1 MFFPEQEYKTSTK
14 SEDELKKLTL
24 EEDLSEC
31 QRSYHI
37 LTKGQQL
44 QKRAIYQ
51 NLHRILKEPNAF
63 EILFKVIV
71 EEIQQQEEENQI
83 IAAKSLHKLIKDNE
97 LQVMELLQIYDLTTQ
112 ILKIWSLPVLN
123 EWIHTMNALLRVISL
138 NIILNPTQ
146 QLILLLTD
154 ASQPTISRQSAAKLI
169 GTLAQ
174 LLGNEIKGPL
184 LDRARN
190 LCSDH
195 DKEIRLIMAEDVIVK
210 VCQSISSDLIE
221 CYLLEKIMELYYDT
235 DIIVKSSGM
244 RLFYTIANQLSI
256 DEIKNRC
263 TKLFIDQIQS
273 QSEESKVVMSKV
285 CGRIYMLV
293 KDNLNINQISL
304 FLNIYV
310 SYAKSKNLDVRINF
324 ISNFPAILSL
334 TLKKFEFF
342 QDQYMLCCN
351 DTNETLQRTLLSSFH
366 EVVLLSENTD
376 ILIQVFINFM
386 KSKYQTVLQLLI
398 FRFDSIV
405 NSFQKQQQPRF
416 GQPAIELLNNLIVK
430 NQWDLQIDLLSK
442 FSECQQIFPDINIF
456 LNTMITTI
464 NKGIPKTKQLCCLNI
479 AKYLSNLEN
488 LRKRKDW
495 IIQLFELYFKSDSY
509 FNRIIFIDI
518 VQEFTQF
525 ISRKLFKQYQF
536 YDILIFSKDPILNVR
551 MRLIK
556 ILPILYKKI
565 DSEDASTLNMFN
577 DALQDC
583 ILSGSRSFQYMIQ
596 QTKQELLKPSD
607 ESYLNQKD
615 QEMLEKE
622 EQIYKNDQKQ
632 RQLLLDQERDDLEIN
647 KIDLNDYL
655 TKYKKKYPLT
665 KIKITTPN
673 MHSQT
678 MLIKKPQLQNNATQ
692 AALLVKKSVDFDSN
706 KSPLLEAA
714 STLKKPVLK
723 SKTPTTKSICDIK
736 KQFKLPS
743 IKK

>member
-24 EEDLSEC
+24 EEDLTEC
-31 QRSYHI
+31 QRSYYI

-44 QKRAIYQ
+44 QKKAIYQ

-71 EEIQQQEEENQI
+71 EEIQQQEEDNQI
-83 IAAKSLHKLIKDNE
+83 IAAKSLHKLIKENVLE
-97 LQVMELLQIYDLTTQ
+97 LTELLQIYDLTTQ

-123 EWIHTMNALLRVISL
+123 EWIHTMDALLRVISL
-138 NIILNPTQ
+138 NIILNPAQ

-174 LLGNEIKGPL
+174 LLGNDIKGPL

-195 DKEIRLIMAEDVIVK
+195 DKEIRLIMAEDVIIK
-210 VCQSISSDLIE
+210 VCSSISSDLIE

-235 DIIVKSSGM
+235 DIVVKSSGM
-244 RLFYTIANQLSI
+244 RLFFTIANQLSI

-273 QSEESKVVMSKV
+273 QSEESKVVMSKM
-285 CGRIYMLV
+285 CGRVYMLV
-293 KDNLNINQISL
+293 KEYLNLNQLSL

-310 SYAKSKNLDVRINF
+310 SYAKSKNLDVRTNF
-324 ISNFPAILSL
+324 VFNFPGILSL
-334 TLKKFEFF
+334 SLKKFEYF
-342 QDQYMLCCN
+342 QEQYMICCN
-351 DTNETLQRTLLSSFH
+351 DTNEIIQRSILSSFH

-376 ILIQVFINFM
+376 ILVQVFINFM
-386 KSKYQTVLQLLI
+386 KSKQMTILQLLI
-398 FRFDSIV
+398 VRFDSIV
-405 NSFQKQQQPRF
+405 NSFQKQQQPQF
-416 GQPAIELLNNLIVK
+416 GQPALELLNNLIAK
-430 NQWDLQIDLLSK
+430 NLWDLQVELLMR
-442 FSECQQIFPDINIF
+442 FSECQQIFPDIAVFI
-456 LNTMITTI
+456 NTMIATI
-464 NKGIPKTKQLCCLNI
+464 NKGISKTKQLCCLNI
-479 AKYLSNLEN
+479 AKFLSNFGD

-509 FNRIIFIDI
+509 YNRITFIDI

-536 YDILIFSKDPILNVR
+536 YDILIFSKDPIISVR

-565 DSEDASTLNMFN
+565 DSEDVTILNMFN
-577 DALQDC
+577 DSVQDC

-596 QTKQELLKPSD
+596 QSKEELLKPSD
-607 ESYLNQKD
+607 ENELNQKD

-622 EQIYKNDQKQ
+622 EQIFKNDQKQ

-655 TKYKKKYPLT
+655 NKYKKKYPLT
-665 KIKITTPN
+665 KIKITNST

-678 MLIKKPQLQNNATQ
+678 TLLKKPQLQNNGSQ
-692 AALLVKKSVDFDSN
+692 AFLIKKSVDFDSN
-706 KSPLLEAA
+706 KSPILDAI
-714 STLKKPVLK
+714 KKPVLK

>member
-31 QRSYHI
+31 QRSYQI

-44 QKRAIYQ
+44 QKRAVYQ

-83 IAAKSLHKLIKDNE
+83 IAAKSLHKLIKDNQ

-138 NIILNPTQ
+138 DIILNPIS

-174 LLGNEIKGPL
+174 LLGNDIKGPL

-195 DKEIRLIMAEDVIVK
+195 DKEVRLTMAEDVIVK

-235 DIIVKSSGM
+235 DIVVKSAGM
-244 RLFYTIANQLSI
+244 KLFYTIANQLSP

-273 QSEESKVVMSKV
+273 QSEESKVVMSKM
-285 CGRIYMLV
+285 CGRVYMLV
-293 KDNLNINQISL
+293 KGNLNQNQISL
-304 FLNIYV
+304 FLTIYA
-310 SYAKSKNLDVRINF
+310 SYAKSKNIDVRINF
-324 ISNFPAILSL
+324 VSNFPAILSL
-334 TLKKFEFF
+334 SLKKFEFF
-342 QDQYMLCCN
+342 QEQYMLCCN
-351 DTNETLQRTLLSSFH
+351 DTNETLQRSILSSFH

-376 ILIQVFINFM
+376 ILIQVFVNFM
-386 KSKYQTVLQLLI
+386 KSKYLTVLQLLI
-398 FRFDSIV
+398 IRFDSIV
-405 NSFQKQQQPRF
+405 NSFQKQQQPQF
-416 GQPAIELLNNLIVK
+416 GQPAIELLNDLIAK

-442 FSECQQIFPDINIF
+442 FSECQQIFSDINTF
-456 LNTMITTI
+456 LNVMLSTI
-464 NKGIPKTKQLCCLNI
+464 SKGIPKTKQLCCLNI
-479 AKYLSNLEN
+479 AKYLSNIGD

-509 FNRIIFIDI
+509 FNRITFIDI
-518 VQEFTQF
+518 VQEFTQY

-536 YDILIFSKDPILNVR
+536 YDILFYSKDPILNVR

-565 DSEDASTLNMFN
+565 DSNDAPTLNMFN

-583 ILSGSRSFQYMIQ
+583 ILGGSRSFQYMIQ
-596 QTKQELLKPSD
+596 QTKEELLKPSD
-607 ESYLNQKD
+607 ESYLDQKD

-622 EQIYKNDQKQ
+622 EQIFKNDQKQ
-632 RQLLLDQERDDLEIN
+632 RQLLLDQERDDLELN

-665 KIKITTPN
+665 KIKITNPS

-678 MLIKKPQLQNNATQ
+678 TLLKKPQLQNNATS
-692 AALLVKKSVDFDSN
+692 ALLFKKSVDFDCN
-706 KSPLLEAA
+706 KSPLLEA
-714 STLKKPVLK
+714 SSSLKKPGLK
-723 SKTPTTKSICDIK
+723 SKTPMTKSSCDIK

>member
-31 QRSYHI
+31 QRSYQI

-44 QKRAIYQ
+44 QKKAIYQ
-51 NLHRILKEPNAF
+51 NLHRILKEPYAF

-71 EEIQQQEEENQI
+71 EEIQQQEEDNQI
-83 IAAKSLHKLIKDNE
+83 IAAKSFNKLIKENILE
-97 LQVMELLQIYDLTTQ
+97 VTELLQIYDLTTQ

-123 EWIHTMNALLRVISL
+123 EWIHTMDALLRVISL
-138 NIILNPTQ
+138 NIILNPAQ

-210 VCQSISSDLIE
+210 VCSSISSDLIE
-221 CYLLEKIMELYYDT
+221 CYLLEKIMELYYDI
-235 DIIVKSSGM
+235 DVVVKSSGM
-244 RLFYTIANQLSI
+244 RLFFTIANQLSI

-263 TKLFIDQIQS
+263 TKLFIDQMQS
-273 QSEESKVVMSKV
+273 QSEESKLVMSKM
-285 CGRIYMLV
+285 CGRVYMLV
-293 KDNLNINQISL
+293 KDYLNLNQLSL

-310 SYAKSKNLDVRINF
+310 SYAKSKNLDVRTNF
-324 ISNFPAILSL
+324 VFNFPAILSL
-334 TLKKFEFF
+334 SLKKFEFF
-342 QDQYMLCCN
+342 QEQYMLCCN
-351 DTNETLQRTLLSSFH
+351 DTNEIIQRQILSSFH

-376 ILIQVFINFM
+376 ILVQVFINFM
-386 KSKYQTVLQLLI
+386 KSKQITILQLLI
-398 FRFDSIV
+398 VRLDSIV
-405 NSFQKQQQPRF
+405 NSFQKQQQPQF
-416 GQPAIELLNNLIVK
+416 GQPVLELLNSLTLK
-430 NQWDLQIDLLSK
+430 NQWDLQIDLLMR
-442 FSECQQIFPDINIF
+442 FCECLQIFADSAIF
-456 LNTMITTI
+456 LNTMISTI
-464 NKGIPKTKQLCCLNI
+464 SKGIPKTKQLCCQNI
-479 AKYLSNLEN
+479 AKYLSNLGD

-495 IIQLFELYFKSDSY
+495 IIQLFEVYFKSDSY
-509 FNRIIFIDI
+509 YNRITFIDI

-536 YDILIFSKDPILNVR
+536 FDILIFSKDPIINVR

-565 DSEDASTLNMFN
+565 DSEDVTILNMFN
-577 DALQDC
+577 DSVQDC
-583 ILSGSRSFQYMIQ
+583 ILNSSRSFQYMIQ
-596 QTKQELLKPSD
+596 QIKEELLKPSD
-607 ESYLNQKD
+607 EIELNQKD

-622 EQIYKNDQKQ
+622 EQIFKNDQKQ

-655 TKYKKKYPLT
+655 NKYKKKYPLT
-665 KIKITTPN
+665 KIKITNST

-678 MLIKKPQLQNNATQ
+678 MLLKKPQLQNNSTQ
-692 AALLVKKSVDFDSN
+692 VLLVKKSVDFDSN
-706 KSPLLEAA
+706 KSPLLDAI
-714 STLKKPVLK
+714 KKPVLK

>member
-31 QRSYHI
+31 QRSYQI

-44 QKRAIYQ
+44 QKKAIYQ

-63 EILFKVIV
+63 QILFKVIV
-71 EEIQQQEEENQI
+71 EEIQQQEEDNQI
-83 IAAKSLHKLIKDNE
+83 IAAKSLHKLIKENA
-97 LQVMELLQIYDLTTQ
+97 LQITELLQIYDLTAQ

-123 EWIHTMNALLRVISL
+123 EWIHTMDALLRVISL
-138 NIILNPTQ
+138 NIVLNPAQ

-154 ASQPTISRQSAAKLI
+154 ASQPAISRQSAAKLI

-195 DKEIRLIMAEDVIVK
+195 DKEVRLVMAEDVIVK
-210 VCQSISSDLIE
+210 VCQQLSSDLIE

-244 RLFYTIANQLSI
+244 RLFFSIANLLSV

-263 TKLFIDQIQS
+263 TKLFIDQMQS
-273 QSEESKVVMSKV
+273 LNEDSKVVMSKM
-285 CGRIYMLV
+285 CGRVYMLV
-293 KDNLNINQISL
+293 KDYLNLNQTSL

-334 TLKKFEFF
+334 SLKKFEFF
-342 QDQYMLCCN
+342 QEQYMLCCN
-351 DTNETLQRTLLSSFH
+351 DTNESLQRSILSSLH

-376 ILIQVFINFM
+376 ILVQVFINFM
-386 KSKYQTVLQLLI
+386 KSKCVSVIQLLI
-398 FRFDSIV
+398 VRFTQIV
-405 NSFQKQQQPRF
+405 NSFQKQQQPLF
-416 GQPAIELLNNLIVK
+416 GQPALELLNSLIAK

-442 FSECQQIFPDINIF
+442 FSECQQIFPDLTTF
-456 LNTMITTI
+456 LNTMIATI
-464 NKGIPKTKQLCCLNI
+464 SKGIPKTKQLCCLNI
-479 AKYLSNLEN
+479 AKYLSNLGD

-495 IIQLFELYFKSDSY
+495 IIQLFELYFKSDSH
-509 FNRIIFIDI
+509 FNRITFIDI

-565 DSEDASTLNMFN
+565 DSEDALTLNMFN
-577 DALQDC
+577 DAVQDC

-596 QTKQELLKPSD
+596 QTKEELLKPSD
-607 ESYLNQKD
+607 ENELNQKD

-622 EQIYKNDQKQ
+622 EQVFKNDQKQ

-655 TKYKKKYPLT
+655 NKYKKKYPLS
-665 KIKITTPN
+665 KIKITNSTL
-673 MHSQT
+673 HSQT

-692 AALLVKKSVDFDSN
+692 AFLVKKSVDFDSN
-706 KSPLLEAA
+706 KSPLLDAA
-714 STLKKPVLK
+714 SSLKKPVLK